1 MTPKALLTPSSRMK
15 IKSTGML
22 FSLLVIFTMILSACG
37 GGNTT
42 NNSSSS
48 SNGKTILKIATQSY
62 DFAQSGFNPYNGHP
76 NAGVLGLVYENLYFV
91 NVNDGSFTPMLA
103 TGYQWSKNNTQVTFN
118 IRQNV
123 KWNDGQPFSAND
135 VVFTFNAM
143 KQYPAA
149 DTNGVWS
156 YLSSVTAPDANTV
169 VMTFQKAYPP
179 ELVTIAGHVYIIPQH
194 IFASVGDPTKYLTDH
209 PIGTG
214 PFMLTRYQPDLAVY
228 DKNPNYWQADKVKV
242 DEIRYPEY
250 KDNSTLQLALPKGDV
265 DWAGYFSPTLQQDF
279 VAKDPTHNHLFMDAI
294 NLYSICVNQRDPV
307 VGGQAGLPVRMALT
321 YALDRNAIAAQ
332 ATAGLEPPGSITGL
346 VLPTAQSWLASQYA
360 NLPTTADTA
369 KAEKYLTDAGFTK
382 GADGI
387 YQKNGK
393 RLSLTLRSV
402 DSYSDWN
409 AAAQLIASQ
418 AKAVGI
424 EIKNVTV
431 GEDNYYTLRSDGKY
445 DYQMMFCGM
454 VGGPTPYYLYNQYL
468 NSNEIGQGKFNF
480 VAWNDPTTDQLLNQY
495 ASTTDSSTQKQAI
508 QGVEKVFVNNQP
520 FIPLWTGADYDEYT
534 TTHFTGWPDQSNPY
548 SSGSPNTA
556 PDYEQVIL
564 HLQPV

>member
-1 MTPKALLTPSSRMK
+1 MTPNALPGTSTRVK
-15 IKSTGML
+15 IKFTA
-22 FSLLVIFTMILSACG
+22 VIFTLLVVFTLILSACG
-37 GGNTT
+37 SSGTT
-42 NNSSSS
+42 SNNHSKSV
-48 SNGKTILKIATQSY
+48 LKIATQSY

-76 NAGVLGLVYENLYFV
+76 NAGVLGLVYETLYFV

-103 TGYQWSKNNTQVTFN
+103 SNYSWNSDNTQVTFT

-123 KWNDGQPFSAND
+123 KWNDGKPFTAND

-143 KQYPAA
+143 KQYAAA

-209 PIGTG
+209 PVGTG
-214 PFMLTRYQPDLAVY
+214 PFTLTKYQPSLAVY
-228 DKNPNYWQADKVKV
+228 DKNPSYWQADKVKV
-242 DEIRYPEY
+242 DQVQYPEY
-250 KDNSTLQLALPKGDV
+250 KDNSTLELALPQGQV

-279 VAKDPTHNHLFMDAI
+279 VAKDPAHNHLFMDAI
-294 NLYSICVNQRDPV
+294 NLYSICVNQRDPL
-307 VGGQAGLPVRMALT
+307 VGGQSGLPVRQALT
-321 YALDRNAIAAQ
+321 YAIDRKAIAAQ

-346 VLPTAQSWLASQYA
+346 VLPTAQSWLDPQFA
-360 NLPTTADTA
+360 NLPTTADVTTA
-369 KAEKYLTDAGFTK
+369 QKYLANAGFTK
-382 GADGI
+382 GSDGI

-402 DSYSDWN
+402 DTYSDWN
-409 AAAQLIASQ
+409 AAAQLIASE

-424 EIKNVTV
+424 QIKNVTV
-431 GEDNYYTLRSDGKY
+431 GEDNYYTLRTDGKY
-445 DYQMMFCGM
+445 DYQLMFCGM

-480 VAWNDPTTDQLLNQY
+480 VSWNDPTTDKYLNQY
-495 ASTTDSSTQKQAI
+495 ASTTDAAAQKQAI
-508 QGVEKVFVNNQP
+508 MGIEQVFVQNQP
-520 FIPLWTGADYDEYT
+520 FIPLWTGADYDEYST
-534 TTHFTGWPDQSNPY
+534 AHFTGWPDQSNPY

-564 HLQPV
+564 HLQPVS

>member
-1 MTPKALLTPSSRMK
+1 MTPKALPGTSSRLK
-15 IKSTGML
+15 IKFTVVL
-22 FSLLVIFTMILSACG
+22 FTLLVIFTLILSACG
-37 GGNTT
+37 TSGTT
-42 NNSSSS
+42 NSTSS
-48 SNGKTILKIATQSY
+48 KKVLKIAAQSY
-62 DFAQSGFNPYNGHP
+62 DFAQSGWNPFNGHP
-76 NAGVLGLVYENLYFV
+76 NAGILGLVYETLYFV

-103 TGYQWSKNNTQVTFN
+103 TNYAWSNNNTTVTFT

-123 KWNDGQPFSAND
+123 KWNDGQPFTAND
-135 VVFTFNAM
+135 VVFTFNTM

-169 VMTFQKAYPP
+169 VMNFQKAYPP

-194 IFASVGDPTKYLTDH
+194 VFASAGDPTKYLTDH
-209 PIGTG
+209 PVGTG
-214 PFMLTRYQPDLAVY
+214 PFTLTKYQPSLAVF
-228 DKNPNYWQADKVKV
+228 DKNPSYWQADKVKV
-242 DEIRYPEY
+242 DQVQFPEY
-250 KDNSTLQLALPKGDV
+250 KDNSTLALALPRGDI
-265 DWAGYFSPTLQQDF
+265 DWAGYFSPTLKQDF

-294 NLYSICVNQRDPV
+294 NLYSICANQRDPV
-307 VGGQAGLPVRMALT
+307 VGGSAGLPVRLALS

-346 VLPTAQSWLASQYA
+346 VLPTAQGWLAPQFA

-369 KAEKYLTDAGFTK
+369 TAQKYLTDAGFTK
-382 GADGI
+382 GPDGI

-418 AKAVGI
+418 AKAIGI
-424 EIKNVTV
+424 EIKNTTV
-431 GEDNYYTLRSDGKY
+431 GEDNYYTLRTNGKY
-445 DYQMMFCGM
+445 DYQLMFCGM

-468 NSNEIGQGKFNF
+468 NSNQIGQGKFNF
-480 VAWNDPTTDQLLNQY
+480 VAWNDSKTDQYLAQY
-495 ASTTDSSTQKQAI
+495 ASTTDAAAQKQAI
-508 QGVEKVFVNNQP
+508 MGIEQVFVQNQP
-520 FIPLWTGADYDEYT
+520 FIPLWTGADYDEYST
-534 TTHFTGWPDQSNPY
+534 AHFTGWPDQSNPY

-556 PDYEQVIL
+556 PDIEQVIL
-564 HLQPV
+564 HLQPVS

>member
-1 MTPKALLTPSSRMK
+1 MTPNALPGTSSRVK
-15 IKSTGML
+15 IKAVSL
-22 FSLLVIFTMILSACG
+22 VFPLLVIFTLILAACG
-37 GGNTT
+37 TTGTTSNT
-42 NNSSSS
+42 SS
-48 SNGKTILKIATQSY
+48 KKVLKIAAQSY
-62 DFAQSGFNPYNGHP
+62 DFAQSGWNPYNGHP
-76 NAGVLGLVYENLYFV
+76 NAGVLGLVYETLYFV

-103 TGYQWSKNNTQVTFN
+103 TNYAWSNNNTTVTFT
-118 IRQNV
+118 IRPNV

-135 VVFTFNAM
+135 VAFTFNTM

-156 YLSSVTAPDANTV
+156 YLSSVTASDANTV
-169 VMTFQKAYPP
+169 VMNFQKAYPP
-179 ELVTIAGHVYIIPQH
+179 ELVTIAGHIYIIPQH
-194 IFASVGDPTKYLTDH
+194 VFASVGDPTKYLTDK
-209 PIGTG
+209 PVGTG
-214 PFMLTRYQPDLAVY
+214 PFNLTKYQPSLAVF
-228 DKNPNYWQADKVKV
+228 DKNPSYWQADKVKV
-242 DEIRYPEY
+242 DQIQFPEY
-250 KDNSTLQLALPKGDV
+250 KDNSTLALALPKGDI
-265 DWAGYFSPTLQQDF
+265 DWAGYFSPTLKQDF
-279 VAKDPTHNHLFMDAI
+279 VDKDPTHNHLFMDAI

-307 VGGQAGLPVRMALT
+307 VGGAAGLPVRLALS

-346 VLPTAQSWLASQYA
+346 VLPTAQSWLDPQFA
-360 NLPTTADTA
+360 NLSTTADTA
-369 KAEKYLTDAGFTK
+369 TAQKYLTDAGFTK

-402 DSYSDWN
+402 DTYSDWN

-424 EIKNVTV
+424 EIKNTTV
-431 GEDNYYTLRSDGKY
+431 GEDNYYTLRTDGKY
-445 DYQMMFCGM
+445 DYQLMFCGM

-468 NSNEIGQGKFNF
+468 NSNEIGSGKFNF
-480 VAWNDPTTDQLLNQY
+480 VAWNDPKTDQYLNQY
-495 ASTTDSSTQKQAI
+495 ASTTDEATQKQAI
-508 QGVEKVFVNNQP
+508 MSVEQVFVQNQP
-520 FIPLWTGADYDEYT
+520 FIPLWTGADYDEYST
-534 TTHFTGWPDQSNPY
+534 AHFTGWPDQSNPY